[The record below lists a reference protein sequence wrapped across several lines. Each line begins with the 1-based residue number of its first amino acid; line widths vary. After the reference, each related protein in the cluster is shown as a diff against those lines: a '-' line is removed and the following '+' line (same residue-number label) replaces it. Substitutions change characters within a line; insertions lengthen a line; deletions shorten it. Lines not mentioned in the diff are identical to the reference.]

1 MKNKSKIYIFIL
13 GILCFTIS
21 QILIRI
27 PILNLLNTNIT
38 INKFQILYPILYSLF
53 LAFSA
58 GIFEE
63 GFRFLFRKY
72 IIKNGSNKNYAIIF
86 GLGHGLIEVAY
97 LLFILISSGV
107 NISTMNLLVAGY
119 ERVLAVIF
127 HVGMTVFI
135 WDGFLKAKENRN
147 LLLAILFHGL
157 FNSVP
162 IFSDFIGGGFLLIY
176 TILTIYCIIILIYIK
191 KSRFNLGGK

>member
-1 MKNKSKIYIFIL
+1 MKNKSRIYIFIL

-27 PILNLLNTNIT
+27 PILNLLNTNIA

-72 IIKNGSNKNYAIIF
+72 LIKKEFNKNYAIIF

-97 LLFILISSGV
+97 LLSILISSGV
-107 NISTMNLLVAGY
+107 SISTTNLLVALY
-119 ERVLAVIF
+119 ERILAVIF

-135 WDGFLKAKENRN
+135 WDGFLNDKENRN

-162 IFSDFIGGGFLLIY
+162 IFTGFIGGGSLLIY